1 MFGDV
6 HLWHW
11 CTSPFA
17 FIPVPTCVSPCP
29 YLCFGFLAKQKHLL
43 NIIQKRYNEN
53 RKSNLE
59 VRNEEVYP
67 LWK

>member
-1 MFGDV
+1 MLGDV
-6 HLWHW
+6 RLWHW

-17 FIPVPTCVSPCP
+17 FIPVPICVCPCP
-29 YLCFGFLAKQKHLL
+29 YLCFGVMAKQKHLL

-53 RKSNLE
+53 RKFNLE